1 MFCGK
6 GKLMEIKKPRDFFE
20 KVLPARFDPKKA
32 AGFEAVVQVNISGAD
47 GGEWVVIVK
56 DQKMQVREG
65 VDSSPTI
72 TLKMMDADFVDLIN
86 GKLDAVKAFMSG
98 KLEFKG
104 SISTGMKLMDIW
116 FE

>member
-6 GKLMEIKKPRDFFE
+6 GKLMEIKKPREFFE

-56 DQKMQVREG
+56 DQKMQVKEG
-65 VDSSPTI
+65 VDSSPSI
-72 TLKMMDADFVDLIN
+72 TFKMMDADFVDLIN
-86 GKLDAVKAFMSG
+86 GKLDAVKAFMTG

-104 SISTGMKLMDIW
+104 SLSIGMKLMDIW
-116 FE
+116 FG

>member
-6 GKLMEIKKPRDFFE
+6 GKLMEIKKPREFFE

-56 DQKMQVREG
+56 DQKMQVKEG
-65 VDSSPTI
+65 VDSSPSI
-72 TLKMMDADFVDLIN
+72 TLKMMDSDFVDLIN
-86 GKLDAVKAFMSG
+86 GKLDAVKAFMTG

-104 SISTGMKLMDIW
+104 SLSIGMKLMDIW
-116 FE
+116 FG